1 MQYIFNI
8 VCFLKQKELQ
18 ITFVILF
25 INYPLKM
32 NPIINPLARNG
43 DITNSVGITHLQN
56 M

>member
-1 MQYIFNI
+1 MIFEAKRITNNI
-8 VCFLKQKELQ
+8 CNLQ
-18 ITFVILF
+18 FVILF

-43 DITNSVGITHLQN
+43 DIAHSAGITHLQN